1 MYRQIIK
8 QTIDIFY
15 LYIHYLFIHCDRK
28 LHIPY
33 VIPCLRKKRSLF
45 TFPYNTKVRSTEIGI
60 NHAILFQ
67 DTGYNLRGE
76 KCMLDYLKKLVGGS
90 QAKKLDTYYRKVE
103 EINKLEP
110 DMEKLSDDELRA
122 KTASFKEQ
130 LAGGKTVLDIQTEA
144 FAVVREA
151 AKRVVNLRH
160 FDVQLI
166 GGMVLTEGN
175 IAEMPT
181 GEGKT
186 LVASLPSYLR
196 ALEGKGVHVITV
208 NDYLAS
214 RDRELIGGIHEFL
227 GLTVGLNV
235 PMMEPNAKKQAYAA
249 DITYGVGNEFGFDH
263 LRDHM
268 AYHPDQRVQR
278 PYHYAIIDEVDSVLV
293 DEAKTPLI
301 IAGKTGVSNELS
313 YLCARVIKTFKEE
326 EDFLFDPE
334 TKSTNF
340 TDEGIAKIERGFDID
355 NLYDLEHQTL
365 FHYVIQALRARMMF
379 QRDIDYIV
387 KEGKVLLV
395 DAFTGRTMEGRSLS
409 NGLHQAIEA
418 KEGLEL
424 TEENKT
430 QASITIQNYFR
441 LYPILSGMTGT
452 AKTEEKEFQQIYNMN
467 VIQIPTNK
475 PIQRIDLPDQIFD
488 TIENKY
494 KAVAK
499 KVKELHAKGQPVLV
513 GTTSILQSEKIAE
526 YLKEESLTFE
536 VLNAKTVEQE
546 IQLIS
551 LAGQKG
557 RITVAT
563 NMAGRGTDITL
574 GEGVAE
580 LGGLYVIGTERNES
594 RRIDNQLRGRSG
606 RQGDPGCSEFFVSLE
621 DDIIRRF
628 AQEDREKLKKK
639 YKADGDGRIVSDKAR
654 EFFDR
659 TQRICEGSGYS
670 VREYNI
676 KLDDVLNLQRK
687 TVYELRTRV
696 LEGRDLLHLIK
707 ASIESYATNEV
718 EYICSEEIVPEEW
731 NLTLLVENLSK
742 VLPGDGLEAITET
755 PDKGQIKSIVSQS
768 VQSYFTMIDEFA
780 ENEPIFDAIPRYLLS
795 VIDRFWLEHIE
806 AMDRLKEGIGLRG
819 YSQEDPMRQYSRE
832 GFQLFTDM
840 YHQIEKGIGQ
850 QAGAFFKAAKNQEK

>member
-1 MYRQIIK
+1 
-8 QTIDIFY
+8 
-15 LYIHYLFIHCDRK
+15 
-28 LHIPY
+28 
-33 VIPCLRKKRSLF
+33 
-45 TFPYNTKVRSTEIGI
+45 
-60 NHAILFQ
+60 
-67 DTGYNLRGE
+67 
-76 KCMLDYLKKLVGGS
+76 MLDYLKRLVGDS

-110 DMEKLSDDELRA
+110 NMEKLSDDELRA

-130 LAGGKTVLDIQTEA
+130 LTGGKTVLDIQTEA

-151 AKRVVNLRH
+151 AKRVVGLRH

-208 NDYLAS
+208 NEYLAR

-227 GLTVGLNV
+227 GLTVGLNI
-235 PMMEPNAKKQAYAA
+235 PMMEPEAKKLAYKA

-268 AYHPDQRVQR
+268 AYHSDQRVQR
-278 PYHYAIIDEVDSVLV
+278 PYHFAIIDEVDSVLI

-340 TDEGIAKIERGFDID
+340 TDEGIAKIERGFDIE
-355 NLYDLEHQTL
+355 NLYELEHQTL
-365 FHYVIQALRARMMF
+365 YHYVIQALRARVMF
-379 QRDIDYIV
+379 QRDVDYIV

-424 TEENKT
+424 TDENKT

-441 LYPILSGMTGT
+441 LYPVLSGMTGT
-452 AKTEEKEFQQIYNMN
+452 AKTEEKEFQQIYNMD

-499 KVKELHAKGQPVLV
+499 KAKELNDKGQPILI
-513 GTTSILQSEKIAE
+513 GTTSILQSEKVAE
-526 YLKEESLTFE
+526 FLKEAGLTFE
-536 VLNAKTVEQE
+536 RVE
-546 IQLIS
+546 
-551 LAGQKG
+551 
-557 RITVAT
+557 
-563 NMAGRGTDITL
+563 
-574 GEGVAE
+574 
-580 LGGLYVIGTERNES
+580 
-594 RRIDNQLRGRSG
+594 
-606 RQGDPGCSEFFVSLE
+606 
-621 DDIIRRF
+621 
-628 AQEDREKLKKK
+628 
-639 YKADGDGRIVSDKAR
+639 
-654 EFFDR
+654 
-659 TQRICEGSGYS
+659 CENG
-670 VREYNI
+670 
-676 KLDDVLNLQRK
+676 
-687 TVYELRTRV
+687 
-696 LEGRDLLHLIK
+696 
-707 ASIESYATNEV
+707 
-718 EYICSEEIVPEEW
+718 
-731 NLTLLVENLSK
+731 
-742 VLPGDGLEAITET
+742 
-755 PDKGQIKSIVSQS
+755 
-768 VQSYFTMIDEFA
+768 
-780 ENEPIFDAIPRYLLS
+780 
-795 VIDRFWLEHIE
+795 
-806 AMDRLKEGIGLRG
+806 
-819 YSQEDPMRQYSRE
+819 
-832 GFQLFTDM
+832 
-840 YHQIEKGIGQ
+840 
-850 QAGAFFKAAKNQEK
+850 

>member
-1 MYRQIIK
+1 
-8 QTIDIFY
+8 
-15 LYIHYLFIHCDRK
+15 
-28 LHIPY
+28 
-33 VIPCLRKKRSLF
+33 
-45 TFPYNTKVRSTEIGI
+45 
-60 NHAILFQ
+60 
-67 DTGYNLRGE
+67 
-76 KCMLDYLKKLVGGS
+76 MLGYLKKLTGDK
-90 QAKKLDTYYRKVE
+90 QTKQLNTYHKKVQQ
-103 EINKLEP
+103 INKLEP
-110 DMEKLSDDELRA
+110 EIEKLTDDQLKA
-122 KTASFKEQ
+122 KTTYFKEQ
-130 LAGGKTVLDIQTEA
+130 LENGKSVLDIQVEA

-151 AKRVVNLRH
+151 AKRVVGMRH

-166 GGMVLTEGN
+166 GGMVLSEGN

-186 LVASLPSYLR
+186 LVASLSSYLR

-208 NDYLAS
+208 NDYLAK
-214 RDRELIGGIHEFL
+214 RDRDLIGGIHEFL
-227 GLTVGLNV
+227 GLTVGLNL
-235 PMMEPNAKKQAYAA
+235 PMMDPVEKKAAYQA

-268 AYHPDQRVQR
+268 AYDPDQRVQR
-278 PYHYAIIDEVDSVLV
+278 PYHYAIIDEADSVLV

-313 YLCARVIKTFKEE
+313 YLCARVIKTFKED

-340 TDEGIAKIERGFDID
+340 TEEGITKIERGFDID

-365 FHYVIQALRARMMF
+365 YHYVIQALRAHIMF
-379 QRDIDYIV
+379 KRDVDYII

-441 LYPILSGMTGT
+441 LYPVLAGMTGT
-452 AKTEEKEFQQIYNMN
+452 AKTEEKEFQEIYSMN
-467 VIQIPTNK
+467 VIQIPTNR
-475 PIQRIDLPDQIFD
+475 PIMRKDLLDQVYD

-494 KAVAK
+494 KAVARR
-499 KVKELHAKGQPVLV
+499 VKELHEKGQPVLI
-513 GTTSILQSEKIAE
+513 GTTSILQSEEIAD
-526 YLKEESLTFE
+526 YLREEGLGFE

-546 IQLIS
+546 VQLIS

-563 NMAGRGTDITL
+563 NMAGRGTDIML

-594 RRIDNQLRGRSG
+594 RRIDNQLKGRSG
-606 RQGDPGCSEFFVSLE
+606 RQGDPGTSEFFLSLE
-621 DDIIRRF
+621 DDLVKRF
-628 AQEDREKLKKK
+628 AHEEVEKLKKK
-639 YKADGDGRIVSDKAR
+639 LKVDAEGRVLNDKMI

-670 VREYNI
+670 IREYNI
-676 KLDDVLNLQRK
+676 KLDDVLNMQRS
-687 TVYELRTRV
+687 TVYELRTRI
-696 LEGRDLLHLIK
+696 LEGRDLVPLIK
-707 ASIESYATNEV
+707 SSVESYVKSEI
-718 EYICSEEIVPEEW
+718 EYICSEEIIPENWE
-731 NLTLLVENLSK
+731 LGILVKHLSS
-742 VLPGDGLEAITET
+742 VLPGSDLSAIVDIMDKNRIMDIVTAELEKYFARLDEITENPGVLSAFPRYILAAVDHHWLAHLEAME
-755 PDKGQIKSIVSQS
+755 
-768 VQSYFTMIDEFA
+768 
-780 ENEPIFDAIPRYLLS
+780 
-795 VIDRFWLEHIE
+795 
-806 AMDRLKEGIGLRG
+806 RLKEGIGLRS
-819 YSQEDPMRQYSRE
+819 YSQEDPMRQYGRE
-832 GFQLFTDM
+832 GYALFTDM
-840 YHQIEKGIGQ
+840 YHLIEKEIGVQ
-850 QAGAFFKAAKNQEK
+850 SAAIVRAVENQIGRE